1 MTLLLSYLVVLLLS
15 VTVAGVF
22 YCRMEEI
29 MINHAIRTNTGLL
42 KQLNQ
47 DYGFEIEGSGT
58 VDGPGGVQSQGQ
70 MAAEQ
75 CRQRRAGEA
84 IEGY

>member
-1 MTLLLSYLVVLLLS
+1 MTRRSVFLTLLLSYLAILLLP

-22 YCRMEEI
+22 YYRTEEI
-29 MINHAIRTNTGLL
+29 MINHAIRTNIGLL

-47 DYGFEIEGSGT
+47 ITDSRLKEVEQLT
-58 VDGPGGVQSQGQ
+58 AQV
-70 MAAEQ
+70 AAEQ

-84 IEGY
+84 IEGD